1 MKNYLSSQRFCLL
14 LEKVY
19 VQSDFPNKCKLSLTI
34 FIGLKVEYSSIFI
47 TRTNCILIIH
57 AT

>member
-1 MKNYLSSQRFCLL
+1 MYLSSQRFCLL

-34 FIGLKVEYSSIFI
+34 SIGLKVEYSSIFV
-47 TRTNCILIIH
+47 TRTNCVLIIH